1 MSVLRRKMFKGGGY
15 AHRGTGIT
23 SGLVPVQR
31 FDNGGEVRDRY
42 KEYLKIMEDIKT
54 PSKPFS
60 RLAAASPALLNLS
73 GALLSGKSYQGGV
86 GGALDILGQGLSSS
100 APLFGEAVKARRAHA
115 QQEVAAE
122 DAMKMQALTMAYDE
136 IAASKKATQ
145 DYQPKDY
152 MVTFNDK
159 AGAELKDTDGM
170 VTRIFNKKTSEYDY
184 QLPSGETISGD
195 AFKIISDK
203 IEPAD
208 ASTSQDY
215 STEYFKVK
223 VGDTTKTLTKVSN
236 KTTEEPGKWYYANGE
251 EVPASV
257 TDTMAI
263 LGKVGTA
270 TEGAKQNFTT
280 EDFKVKIG
288 EETKTLTKVTDK
300 TTTEPGIWY
309 DSGGKKVSA
318 EDIDNMTIL
327 GKLGTAEAAA
337 KPKKRTPTTDVAYV
351 FNKGWESGDSMD
363 KKYTQI
369 QTKID
374 EDNNITLYDDKS
386 KTYVSEEDFREQYG
400 NFTLDQPMDFV
411 AADIAKEEAIDS
423 RESAFRFRF
432 KQLGGTGDLSE
443 DEMNYLLTSLP
454 EDYIKTLQ
462 TGTVSEL
469 DDLLYEMIKNKQAK
483 KEETLE
489 KAKEPTSTVETEEG
503 PKEVTKDAIDLY
515 YNLDPA
521 SPNYASRRAY
531 FVQKYNQTPV
541 ISENEADEIHN
552 AIANLKDLNT
562 IWDNVEEAI
571 PLIGKPAAFFAETF
585 GVNLGLVE
593 FMTGVRGLEASA
605 IDQLVKGIP
614 SDFDARRVIAM
625 IPKAGI
631 APETN
636 KIRIKRLRDVFG
648 DLILNKIKFAIE
660 TGKRVPASLVMT
672 AMEIGDPAEITE
684 ALRGEPNQ
692 EKMDYLN
699 NIGAGI
705 EGFSKEGYIKKFGDP
720 FRRSLSLLDVADEDY
735 DGPMSKEDEERL
747 DDLRKKY
754 LPR

>member
-1 MSVLRRKMFKGGGY
+1 MSVLRRKMFGGGY

-31 FDNGGEVRDRY
+31 FDNGGEAVRDRY
-42 KEYLKIMEDIKT
+42 EEYRKIMEEIKT

-136 IAASKKATQ
+136 LAASKKATQ

-159 AGAELKDTDGM
+159 AGAELKDTSGM

-184 QLPSGETISGD
+184 QLPSGETIAGD
-195 AFKIISDK
+195 AFKIDSDK

-215 STEYFKVK
+215 TTEYFKVK
-223 VGDTTKTLTKVSN
+223 VGDETKTLTQVTN
-236 KTTEEPGKWYYANGE
+236 KTTPEPGDWYYANGDK
-251 EVPASV
+251 VPKIV
-257 TDTMAI
+257 TDEMTIM
-263 LGKVGTA
+263 GKVGTA
-270 TEGAKQNFTT
+270 
-280 EDFKVKIG
+280 
-288 EETKTLTKVTDK
+288 
-300 TTTEPGIWY
+300 
-309 DSGGKKVSA
+309 
-318 EDIDNMTIL
+318 
-327 GKLGTAEAAA
+327 EAPA

-351 FNKGWESGDSMD
+351 FNKGWESGDSLD

-374 EDNNITLYDDKS
+374 EDNNITLYDEKS

-400 NFTLDQPMDFV
+400 KFTLEQPMDFV
-411 AADIAKEEAIDS
+411 AADIAKEKAIDS
-423 RESAFRFRF
+423 RTSAFGFRWG
-432 KQLGGTGDLSE
+432 QISEGELGELTK

-469 DDLLYEMIKNKQAK
+469 DDLLYEIKKRRQVK
-483 KEETLE
+483 KNETLE
-489 KAKEPTSTVETEEG
+489 KAKETTSVVETEEG
-503 PKEVTKDAIDLY
+503 PKEVKKDAIDLY

-521 SPNYASRRAY
+521 SPNYSSRRAY

-541 ISENEADEIHN
+541 ISEQEADEIHN
-552 AIANLKDLNT
+552 AISNLKDLNT
-562 IWDNVEEAI
+562 IWDNIEEAI
-571 PLIGKPAAFFAETF
+571 PLIGLPAAKIAETF
-585 GVNLGLVE
+585 GVNIGLVE

-625 IPKAGI
+625 IPKPGI

-735 DGPMSKEDEERL
+735 DGPMSEEDEQRL
-747 DDLRKKY
+747 KDLREKFEKK
-754 LPR
+754 